1 MKTTYEKSIEY
12 AEINDD
18 KHCNLSKNFDKFDIA
33 QSFEAG
39 AEFAQRWIRVEDE
52 LPNAEGEANRLSEV
66 VIAKC
71 EDLADEVSAYYDT
84 ITQDWRIYPSGQIIK
99 TTHWRPIELK

>member
-39 AEFAQRWIRVEDE
+39 AEFMQKQYEEKLRWIRVEDE
-52 LPNAEGEANRLSEV
+52 LPNLGDDIILKLREHPLKKYQV
-66 VIAKC
+66 WHIA
-71 EDLADEVSAYYDT
+71 DDYD
-84 ITQDWRIYPSGQIIK
+84 IK
-99 TTHWRPIELK
+99 LVPVYATHWRPIELK